1 MSRTKYPRRPE
12 LAGIL
17 NVNKPSGMTS
27 HDIVA
32 ALRRA
37 ARVRRVG
44 HAGTL
49 DPTATGVL
57 LICLD
62 QATRVSQY
70 LMASD
75 KVYRAQIRLGQTTD
89 TDDGEGRMIR
99 QRPVPPGT
107 DEGIIQKALAGF
119 VGEIFQVPPRY
130 AAIKQNGIPLYKLTR
145 QGMDVNPVP
154 RRVVIHAIHL
164 LKWHSPDLTLDIHC
178 GPGTYIRALARDVG
192 EHLGCGGH
200 LASLVRLKSGQFSL
214 EEAIELDEAICRLRE
229 SQTQD
234 TADIGD
240 ILWPLDV
247 ALTHMACMTVDAET
261 AVRLRHGQQV
271 PSLPPSP
278 DEGQPALR
286 RAYTADGT
294 LIAIVRYDPHT
305 KLWQPDTVFSNLRP
319 SR

>member
-1 MSRTKYPRRPE
+1 
-12 LAGIL
+12 
-17 NVNKPSGMTS
+17 MTS

-32 ALRRA
+32 VLRRA
-37 ARVRRVG
+37 ARVRRAG

-49 DPTATGVL
+49 DPTASGVL

-62 QATRVSQY
+62 QATRISQY

-107 DEGIIQKALAGF
+107 DEEIIQKALASF
-119 VGEIFQVPPRY
+119 VGEISQVPPRY
-130 AAIKQNGIPLYKLTR
+130 AAIKQDGIPLYKLAR
-145 QGMDVNPVP
+145 QGMGVSPEP
-154 RRVVIHAIHL
+154 RQVVIHAIHL

-178 GPGTYIRALARDVG
+178 GPGTYIRALARDLG

-200 LASLVRLKSGQFSL
+200 LASLVRLRSGQFSL
-214 EEAIELDEAICRLRE
+214 KEAIELDKAICRLQE
-229 SQTQD
+229 SQKQ
-234 TADIGD
+234 DIGD
-240 ILWPLDV
+240 ILWPVDA
-247 ALTHMACMTVDAET
+247 ALTHMVRMTVSAET

-271 PSLPPSP
+271 PGLPPSP

-286 RAYTADGT
+286 RAYTTDGT
-294 LIAIVRYDPHT
+294 LIAIARYDPHT
-305 KLWQPDTVFSNLRP
+305 KLWQPDTVFNNLRP
-319 SR
+319 SK

>member
-1 MSRTKYPRRPE
+1 
-12 LAGIL
+12 
-17 NVNKPSGMTS
+17 MTS

-57 LICLD
+57 LICID

-89 TDDGEGRMIR
+89 TGDGEGRMIR

-107 DEGIIQKALAGF
+107 DEGIIQKALASF
-119 VGEIFQVPPRY
+119 VGEISQVPPRY

-154 RRVVIHAIHL
+154 RQIVIHAIHL

-234 TADIGD
+234 IANIGD

-271 PSLPPSP
+271 PSLPPSL

-286 RAYTADGT
+286 RAYTADGM
-294 LIAIVRYDPHT
+294 LIAIARYDPHT
-305 KLWQPDTVFSNLRP
+305 KLWQPDTVFNNLRP